1 MSRWWSDYDHVAD
14 LNTGAADVCTHAL
27 GHVYLV
33 GRKESLESCNKA
45 KQECFEEAKGVR
57 KESFNLQ
64 EEVNTLRR
72 TWGKMLMYPQK
83 QPAANTGL
91 PLNPAGTVR
100 DTIEECTELCI
111 SNSSRNYAS
120 YSRAGDRLCRLY
132 GSTYKQSLSHR
143 EDLDLLASPWV
154 FNT

>member
-1 MSRWWSDYDHVAD
+1 MRALSRLPLLSLAYAQGQDPLTRRRSTAGRREMSRWWSDYDHVAD

-83 QPAANTGL
+83 RITSSKYWP
-91 PLNPAGTVR
+91 TV
-100 DTIEECTELCI
+100 EP
-111 SNSSRNYAS
+111 SRNSQGY
-120 YSRAGDRLCRLY
+120 Y
-132 GSTYKQSLSHR
+132 
-143 EDLDLLASPWV
+143 
-154 FNT
+154 